1 MNRIIFGLSAVYLA
15 ALAFIGYLW
24 LSGPHEQGQT
34 DNAPQTDSLVE
45 VPESD
50 AAAQA
55 KDLDDEEPLQG
66 YTADIGLEENA
77 SLRTNDAGI
86 QIIKDYEGLRLEAY
100 SGEGGWLI
108 GYGHMKGVKEGQSIT
123 EAEAESLLREDL
135 VLYENEVK
143 AALTVPVNE
152 NEFSAL
158 VSLTYNIG
166 PSALWSSTTLE
177 ELNEGNRQ
185 AAADAFMFWNKIRQ
199 DGELVQSMSL
209 TARREA
215 ERDLFL
221 TPVAGSDE
229 MMEEPIPD
237 EG

>member
-1 MNRIIFGLSAVYLA
+1 MNRINFGLAVVFLGA
-15 ALAFIGYLW
+15 IGFIGYLW
-24 LSGPHEQGQT
+24 ITGADNRSDEDQG
-34 DNAPQTDSLVE
+34 PQTDRVVE
-45 VPESD
+45 ASEEGEGTD
-50 AAAQA
+50 A
-55 KDLDDEEPLQG
+55 DLLADPLDS
-66 YTADIGLEENA
+66 YTAEIGIVENA

-100 SGEGGWLI
+100 PGEGGWLI
-108 GYGHMKGVKEGQSIT
+108 GYGHLKGVQKGQTIT
-123 EAEAESLLREDL
+123 EAEAEALLREDL

-143 AALTVPVNE
+143 AAVTIPINE

-177 ELNEGNRQ
+177 ELNAGNRQ
-185 AAADAFMFWNKIRQ
+185 AAADAFLIWNKIRQ
-199 DGELVQSMSL
+199 DGQLVQSMSL
-209 TARREA
+209 TERREA

-221 TPVAGSDE
+221 TPVAGSDD
-229 MMEEPIPD
+229 MMEEPISD